1 MGDRGHETGG
11 TIGWGLR
18 GLGVAGITLSLVPV
32 AHFPQPLRIIVFF
45 AGLGDKWGG
54 VMGVRGHETR
64 GTIGWVLRGLRV
76 AGITLLLVHVAH
88 FSQPLRIIAFRPSQ
102 LSQMSQMSLLSC
114 TNQSSQMS
122 KMGQMS
128 LLRSPSQS
136 SQMSQMSQMSLLSCP
151 NQSSQMSKMSLLS
164 RPSQPRV
171 K

>member
-32 AHFPQPLRIIVFF
+32 AHFSQPLRIIVFF
-45 AGLGDKWGG
+45 AQLGDQWGW

-64 GTIGWVLRGLRV
+64 GTIGWVLRGLGV
-76 AGITLLLVHVAH
+76 AGITLLLVPVAY

-114 TNQSSQMS
+114 
-122 KMGQMS
+122 
-128 LLRSPSQS
+128 
-136 SQMSQMSQMSLLSCP
+136 P
-151 NQSSQMSKMSLLS
+151 NQSS
-164 RPSQPRV
+164 
-171 K
+171 